1 MSNGEAVV
9 VPTWKR
15 VCAFIVDFVLS
26 LLVFGGAIAAATG
39 KLGKQPDGTTG
50 FSLDGAPAAAAMAC
64 MVLYFWLGGRYG
76 FRIGNLLFGIKRRP
90 AAS

>member
-1 MSNGEAVV
+1 MSNGEAAV

-15 VCAFIVDFVLS
+15 VFAFIVDFVLS
-26 LLVFGGAIAAATG
+26 LVVFGGAIAAATG
-39 KLGKQPDGTTG
+39 KLGQQPDGTTG
-50 FSLDGAPAAAAMAC
+50 FSLEGAPAVAAMAC